1 MNQPFSVPRSI
12 LGADRAGNP
21 VTESHSFL
29 ASLPA
34 APDVVEYWRRIMA
47 RKWLVISVTVATIAL
62 GLLYVLSLERVYE
75 ATATVV
81 IEDGRNEIVQIR
93 EIYSGTSG
101 NRDHF
106 TTQSEFIGS
115 RNVAERVIRQFDLLE
130 HPAFDPRQAE
140 PSIASLV
147 IGWIKGLLLGPGE
160 EGPPSEQEL
169 LNSVVRTFS
178 RNLSVHL
185 VPATQL
191 VRVRFASTDPVLA
204 ANIANAVVAAY
215 IDADMDA
222 RYTVAKQ
229 AHGWLSEHVGEL
241 RRNLTV
247 SELALQSYR
256 DAKGMIDRESA
267 AQGGASRELEATM
280 QRLVEARLRRSQAE
294 QQYEQIR
301 GRSIEANQ
309 SAPAVLSNASVARA
323 RAALA
328 DAQRQMADASVRFG
342 SSHPQYQLVASEL
355 QTAQAGLRE
364 SVQAVVS
371 SMAKEFETARA
382 VERALE
388 EEVAGSRGTI
398 LGQNRDELELAS
410 YEQEVATNR
419 QLYETF
425 LARLKETNIVTDIQN
440 PIARPIDRAVPP
452 SFPDRPA
459 RVPLMLAF
467 AVGGLVFGIAIAL
480 FRHRLDDTLS
490 SVDQVENTLSLP
502 VISALARVNKQQQ
515 KNLHQMFLDHPE
527 SGFSEGI
534 RTARTAIRL
543 ATVGAAEGSVIM
555 VGSSLPQEGK
565 STVAFNLALAQAQV
579 ANTLL
584 IECDIRR
591 PTYAKRIGLSKAT
604 VGLAECLRGSV
615 SVNDCL
621 FRIPQSNLT
630 CLFAGRHLEEP
641 LELLSSGEFPRLL
654 DQLRS
659 RFETIII
666 DTPPV
671 ALVSDA
677 LALAEHSDGIVLV
690 IRAHSTSRRLVAQS
704 IQSFSRVSTPIIGT
718 IVNQLDVK
726 RARKYYGE
734 YGVYDSAGYGGYGG
748 YNRSEHHG

>member
-1 MNQPFSVPRSI
+1 MNKPSSVPRSI

-21 VTESHSFL
+21 VEAHSFL
-29 ASLPA
+29 DSLPA

-47 RKWLVISVTVATIAL
+47 RKWLVLSVLVATIAL
-62 GLLYVLSLERVYE
+62 GLLYVLSLERIYE

-93 EIYSGTSG
+93 EIYTGTSG

-115 RNVAERVIRQFDLLE
+115 RNVAERVIRQFNLLE

-140 PSIASLV
+140 PSIKSLV
-147 IGWIKGLLLGPGE
+147 IGWVKGLLLGRGD
-160 EGPPSEQEL
+160 GAPPSEQDL

-178 RNLSVHL
+178 RNLTVYPL
-185 VPATQL
+185 PATQL
-191 VRVRFASTDPVLA
+191 VKVRFASTDPVLA

-229 AHGWLSEHVGEL
+229 AHGWLSEHVEEL
-241 RRNLTV
+241 RQNLTA

-256 DAKGMIDRESA
+256 EAKGLIDRDSA
-267 AQGGASRELEATM
+267 AQGGAARELEATM

-294 QQYEQIR
+294 QQFQQIR
-301 GRSIEANQ
+301 GRSIEANE
-309 SAPAVLSNASVARA
+309 SAPAVLADPSVGRA

-328 DAQRQMADASVRFG
+328 DAQRQMADASVRYG
-342 SSHPQYQLVASEL
+342 PSHPQYRLIASDLEA
-355 QTAQAGLRE
+355 AQANFRA
-364 SVQAVVS
+364 SVRAVIN
-371 SMAKEFETARA
+371 SMAKELETARA
-382 VERALE
+382 VENALE
-388 EEVAGSRGTI
+388 KEVADSRGTI
-398 LGQNRDELELAS
+398 LGQNRDELELAA

-459 RVPLMLAF
+459 TVPLMLAF
-467 AVGGLVFGIAIAL
+467 AVGGLVLGVAIAL

-490 SVDQVENTLSLP
+490 SVDQVESTLSVP
-502 VISALARVNKQQQ
+502 VISALAHVNKKQQ
-515 KNLHQMFLDHPE
+515 KKIHQMFLEYPD
-527 SGFSEGI
+527 SSFSEGI

-543 ATVGAAEGSVIM
+543 ATVGEAEGSVIM
-555 VGSSLPQEGK
+555 IGSSLPQEGK
-565 STVAFNLALAQAQV
+565 STVALNLALAQAQV

-591 PTYAKRIGLSKAT
+591 PIYAKRLGLSRST

-615 SVNDCL
+615 GVDDCL
-621 FRIPQSNLT
+621 FQIPESNLT
-630 CLFAGRHLEEP
+630 CLFAGRHLESP
-641 LELLSSGEFPRLL
+641 LELLSSSEFPRLL

-666 DTPPV
+666 DSPPV

-677 LALAEHSDGIVLV
+677 LALAEHSDGIVMV
-690 IRAHSTSRRLVAQS
+690 IRAHSTSRKLVAQS
-704 IQSFSRVSTPIIGT
+704 IQSFSRVNTPIIGA
-718 IVNQLDVK
+718 IVNQLDVR

-748 YNRSEHHG
+748 YKSSERQG

>member
-1 MNQPFSVPRSI
+1 MNQPSSVPRSI

-21 VTESHSFL
+21 VEARSFL
-29 ASLPA
+29 DSLPA

-47 RKWLVISVTVATIAL
+47 RKWLVIAVAIATIAL
-62 GLLYVLSLERVYE
+62 GLLYVLSLERIYE

-93 EIYSGTSG
+93 EIYTGTSG

-115 RNVAERVIRQFDLLE
+115 RNVAERVIRQFNLLE

-140 PSIASLV
+140 PSIASLAT
-147 IGWIKGLLLGPGE
+147 GWVKGLLLGTGE
-160 EGPPSEQEL
+160 GGPPSEQGL
-169 LNSVVRTFS
+169 LNSVVHTFS
-178 RNLSVHL
+178 QNLTVYPL
-185 VPATQL
+185 PATQL
-191 VRVRFASTDPVLA
+191 VKVRFASTDPVLA
-204 ANIANAVVAAY
+204 AEIANAVVAAY

-229 AHGWLSEHVGEL
+229 AHGWLSEHVEEL
-241 RRNLTV
+241 RQNLTV

-256 DAKGMIDRESA
+256 EAKGLIDKDSA
-267 AQGGASRELEATM
+267 AQGGAARELEATM

-294 QQYEQIR
+294 QQYQQIR
-301 GRSIEANQ
+301 GRSIEANE
-309 SAPAVLSNASVARA
+309 SAPAVLANPSVGRA

-328 DAQRQMADASVRFG
+328 DAQRQMADASVRYG
-342 SSHPQYQLVASEL
+342 PSHPQYQLIESDLRAA
-355 QTAQAGLRE
+355 QTSLRE

-371 SMAKEFETARA
+371 SMAKELETARA
-382 VERALE
+382 VESALE
-388 EEVAGSRGTI
+388 QEVADSRGTI
-398 LGQNRDELELAS
+398 LGQNRDELELAA
-410 YEQEVATNR
+410 YEQEVETNR

-459 RVPLMLAF
+459 TVPLMLAF
-467 AVGGLVFGIAIAL
+467 AVGGLVLGIAIAL

-490 SVDQVENTLSLP
+490 SVDQIESTLSVP
-502 VISALARVNKQQQ
+502 VISALARVKKQQQ
-515 KNLHQMFLDHPE
+515 KKIHQMFLEYPE

-543 ATVGAAEGSVIM
+543 ATVGETEGSVIM
-555 VGSSLPQEGK
+555 IGSSLPQEGK
-565 STVAFNLALAQAQV
+565 STIALNLALAQAQV

-591 PTYAKRIGLSKAT
+591 PTYAKRLGLTRST

-615 SVNDCL
+615 SVDDCL
-621 FRIPQSNLT
+621 FRIPESNLT
-630 CLFAGRHLEEP
+630 CLFAGRHLESP
-641 LELLSSGEFPRLL
+641 LELLSSSEFPRLL

-690 IRAHSTSRRLVAQS
+690 IRAHSTSRKLVAQS
-704 IQSFSRVSTPIIGT
+704 IQGFSRVNTPIIGA
-718 IVNQLDVK
+718 IVNQLDVR

-748 YNRSEHHG
+748 YESSERQG